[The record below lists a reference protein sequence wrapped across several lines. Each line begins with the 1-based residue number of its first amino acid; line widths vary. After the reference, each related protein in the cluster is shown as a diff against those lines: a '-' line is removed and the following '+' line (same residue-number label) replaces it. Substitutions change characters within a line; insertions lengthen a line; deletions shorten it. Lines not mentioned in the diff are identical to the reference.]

1 MLRDSLLIAAAAATV
16 FAWLAATVPPVVAA
30 ARNLRG
36 RLRGAWSALALAC
49 GGTVLWTVV
58 IAVALFVIL
67 SCDPRVAA
75 KVLAVPFAAKDG
87 AILGASLWG
96 LAALVRR
103 ELPRLGDDFEI
114 ATALALVAL
123 VRDDDAT
130 LARVE
135 ALYRQNV
142 VRPVRPSVR
151 SVRIAR
157 ARL

>member
-1 MLRDSLLIAAAAATV
+1 
-16 FAWLAATVPPVVAA
+16 
-30 ARNLRG
+30 
-36 RLRGAWSALALAC
+36 
-49 GGTVLWTVV
+49 LWTVV